1 MSTERFNRQFI
12 LLDFRDLDNPEYLAF
27 VRAPEFSTYLL
38 MRRNVWRSAQPHHMG
53 LEALYRAGF
62 LTCSL
67 DREKMAEQ
75 LGGVSIR
82 TVSNDLSALEKR
94 DVITVRSTGRQNI
107 YVLGRWGEDE
117 GVYYEA
123 FYVER
128 LHARGEENFPSDAQ
142 QLETPVRRE
151 ETFPSAVRQNF
162 PSERQVPAVLNRDGK
177 REANREDLEPSKKR
191 HLVEVIEAR
200 AVLSGYVQDLAREFR
215 DEAPLPSSVTRA
227 VNLYAASGLDLDDF
241 VTVMMG
247 ARRTTQERTASIKKG
262 AAKGGPLSGKNKMP
276 YFFEVLAD
284 LLGLAP
290 TNDDISVVEV
300 ESDAGNRRRREVLQP
315 PDARG
320 SGRGGPAARSAARGA
335 KFAPRPAKFAG

>member
-12 LLDFRDLDNPEYLAF
+12 LLDFKDLDNPEYLAF

-38 MRRNVWRSAQPHHMG
+38 MRRNVWRSVQPHHMG

-82 TVSNDLSALEKR
+82 TISNDLGALEKR
-94 DVITVRSTGRQNI
+94 GVISVRSTGRQNI
-107 YVLGRWGEDE
+107 YVLGRWGDDE

-123 FYVER
+123 FFVDR
-128 LHARGEENFPSDAQ
+128 LHAREEENFPSD
-142 QLETPVRRE
+142 ENPPEEHIRRE
-151 ETFPSAVRQNF
+151 KTFPSDVRQSF
-162 PSERQVPAVLNRDGK
+162 PPERQLPAAINRERK
-177 REANREDLEPSKKR
+177 RETNRGDFESSKKR

-200 AVLSGYVQDLAREFR
+200 AVLSSYIQDLAREFR

-227 VNLYAASGLDLDDF
+227 VNLYASSGLDLDDF

-247 ARRTTQERTASIKKG
+247 ARRTTQERTASIRKG
-262 AAKGGPLSGKNKMP
+262 TAKGGSLIGKNKMP

-284 LLGLAP
+284 LLGCA
-290 TNDDISVVEV
+290 TEDDISV
-300 ESDAGNRRRREVLQP
+300 
-315 PDARG
+315 
-320 SGRGGPAARSAARGA
+320 
-335 KFAPRPAKFAG
+335 

>member
-1 MSTERFNRQFI
+1 MSMSTERFNRQFI
-12 LLDFRDLDNPEYLAF
+12 LLDFKDLDNPEYLAF

-82 TVSNDLSALEKR
+82 TVSNDLAALEKR
-94 DVITVRSTGRQNI
+94 GVITVRSTGRQNI
-107 YVLGRWGEDE
+107 YLLGRWGKDE
-117 GVYYEA
+117 GVYYET
-123 FYVER
+123 FYVDR
-128 LHARGEENFPSDAQ
+128 LHAREEETFPSDAQ
-142 QLETPVRRE
+142 QPETPVRGE

-162 PSERQVPAVLNRDGK
+162 PSEWQIPAALNKERKGDINRD
-177 REANREDLEPSKKR
+177 DFEPSKNR

-200 AVLSGYVQDLAREFR
+200 AVLTSYVQDLAREFR
-215 DEAPLPSSVTRA
+215 DEAPLTSSVTRA
-227 VNLYAASGLDLDDF
+227 VNLYAASELDLDDF

-262 AAKGGPLSGKNKMP
+262 AAKGGPLAGKNKMP

-284 LLGLAP
+284 LLNLAP
-290 TNDDISVVEV
+290 TDDDISIV
-300 ESDAGNRRRREVLQP
+300 SNRRRR
-315 PDARG
+315 ARG
-320 SGRGGPAARSAARGA
+320 
-335 KFAPRPAKFAG
+335 

>member
-12 LLDFRDLDNPEYLAF
+12 LLDFKDLDNPEYLAF

-38 MRRNVWRSAQPHHMG
+38 MRRNVWRSVQPHHMG

-82 TVSNDLSALEKR
+82 TISNDLGALEKR
-94 DVITVRSTGRQNI
+94 GVISVRSTGRQNI
-107 YVLGRWGEDE
+107 YVLGRWGDNE

-123 FYVER
+123 FFVDR
-128 LHARGEENFPSDAQ
+128 LHAREEENFPSD
-142 QLETPVRRE
+142 ENPPEEHIRRE
-151 ETFPSAVRQNF
+151 KTFPSDVRQSF
-162 PSERQVPAVLNRDGK
+162 PPERQLPAAINRERK
-177 REANREDLEPSKKR
+177 RETNRGDFESSKKR

-200 AVLSGYVQDLAREFR
+200 AVLSSYIQDLAREFR

-227 VNLYAASGLDLDDF
+227 VNLYASSGLDLDDF

-247 ARRTTQERTASIKKG
+247 ARRTTQERTASIRKG
-262 AAKGGPLSGKNKMP
+262 TAKGGSLTGKNKMP

-284 LLGLAP
+284 LLGCA
-290 TNDDISVVEV
+290 TEDDISVQ
-300 ESDAGNRRRREVLQP
+300 R
-315 PDARG
+315 
-320 SGRGGPAARSAARGA
+320 
-335 KFAPRPAKFAG
+335 

>member
-12 LLDFRDLDNPEYLAF
+12 LLDFKDLDNPEYLAF

-38 MRRNVWRSAQPHHMG
+38 MRRNVWRSMQPHHMG
-53 LEALYRAGF
+53 LEALYRTGF

-82 TVSNDLSALEKR
+82 TISNDLGALEKR
-94 DVITVRSTGRQNI
+94 GVITVRSTGRQNI

-123 FYVER
+123 FYVDR
-128 LHARGEENFPSDAQ
+128 LHAREEENFPSDGQ
-142 QLETPVRRE
+142 PLEAPVRQEKTFPSGVR
-151 ETFPSAVRQNF
+151 ETFP
-162 PSERQVPAVLNRDGK
+162 PERQLPAAINREGK
-177 REANREDLEPSKKR
+177 REANREGFEPSKKR

-200 AVLSGYVQDLAREFR
+200 AVLSSYIQDLAREFR

-247 ARRTTQERTASIKKG
+247 ARRTTQERTASIKKA
-262 AAKGGPLSGKNKMP
+262 AAKSGPMPGKNKMP

-284 LLGLAP
+284 LLDLAP
-290 TNDDISVVEV
+290 ENDISE
-300 ESDAGNRRRREVLQP
+300 RRKSETGER
-315 PDARG
+315 
-320 SGRGGPAARSAARGA
+320 
-335 KFAPRPAKFAG
+335 F